1 MNPSQPSG
9 SICASRR
16 HAIAGMI
23 ASMNPGTFLNLALF
37 SVLAL
42 AGVLATRRH
51 FLAAVLVVIL
61 GFALVSLCL
70 PAVQA
75 NSHQRQNYKPVP
87 P

>member
-1 MNPSQPSG
+1 
-9 SICASRR
+9 
-16 HAIAGMI
+16 MI
-23 ASMNPGTFLNLALF
+23 ASMNPSTFLNLAIF

-51 FLAAVLVVIL
+51 ILAAVLVLLL

-75 NSHQRQNYKPVP
+75 DSHQRQNYKVP